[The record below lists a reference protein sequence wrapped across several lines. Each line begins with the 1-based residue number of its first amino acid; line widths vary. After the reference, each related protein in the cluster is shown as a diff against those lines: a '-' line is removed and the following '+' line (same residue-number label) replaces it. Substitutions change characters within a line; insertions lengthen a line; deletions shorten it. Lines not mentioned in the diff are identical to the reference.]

1 MKRLILTYFLT
12 AFALSFGLSQTH
24 AQIVRRC
31 PSGACPYSAT
41 YRSQR
46 GNYQRVY
53 APYSYQYAQTQN
65 VAPCEA
71 TTETAET
78 PVVEPCAPVQT
89 TIDEPTVAPCDPVC
103 ESCERG
109 EYLPTDDGN
118 VCVDGTCPIRTA
130 VRATTN
136 VAVQTVK
143 NVAAT
148 TRFLLAANR
157 IRAQYGLAALQADA
171 TLDAGCETQARI
183 CQSRGALIH
192 GGGNAEILAYNWSGF
207 DAALVQWLNSPGH
220 RALLLGNF
228 RTAGVAVVRGADGR
242 VWCAMRFR

>member
-41 YRSQR
+41 YRVA
-46 GNYQRVY
+46 NYQRVY
-53 APYSYQYAQTQN
+53 SPYSYAQS
-65 VAPCEA
+65 VAPCEQA
-71 TTETAET
+71 TETVEA
-78 PVVEPCAPVQT
+78 PEPCAPVET
-89 TIDEPTVAPCDPVC
+89 VEPCTPV
-103 ESCERG
+103 
-109 EYLPTDDGN
+109 EYLPECAEAPTVETTTVDG
-118 VCVDGTCPIRTA
+118 CVGGTCPIRTA
-130 VRATTN
+130 AKAT
-136 VAVQTVK
+136 VQTVR

-183 CQSRGALIH
+183 CRSRGALIH

-207 DAALVQWLNSPGH
+207 DAALVQWLDSPAH
-220 RALLLGNF
+220 RSLLLSGNY
-228 RTAGVAVVRGADGR
+228 RAAGVAVVRGADGR

>member
-12 AFALSFGLSQTH
+12 AFALSVGVSQTH
-24 AQIVRRC
+24 AQIVRRVC

-41 YRSQR
+41 YRVT
-46 GNYQRVY
+46 NYQRVY
-53 APYSYQYAQTQN
+53 APYSYQYAQTQS
-65 VAPCEA
+65 VAPCDA
-71 TTETAET
+71 ATETAET

-89 TIDEPTVAPCDPVC
+89 TVEPCAPV
-103 ESCERG
+103 
-109 EYLPTDDGN
+109 EYLPECAEAPTVETTTVDG
-118 VCVDGTCPIRTA
+118 CVGGTCPIRTA
-130 VRATTN
+130 AKAT
-136 VAVQTVK
+136 VQTVR

-183 CQSRGALIH
+183 CRSRGALIH